1 MPPLPGI
8 CAGFPMCVFIS
19 PHSPLQGEDS
29 LPKFYTKIALF
40 RSSKGNKDFFKRYLL
55 LKSDIN

>member
-1 MPPLPGI
+1 MPPLPGM
-8 CAGFPMCVFIS
+8 CAGFPMCASVS

-40 RSSKGNKDFFKRYLL
+40 RSSKGNKDF
-55 LKSDIN
+55 